1 MEFLDFLF
9 IVLCIVVGVL
19 NTILFFKV
27 WGMTN
32 NVKKMKGAICENE
45 LSHNEI
51 GVLVINDIYTDDEV
65 SRVLSS
71 NFLRE
76 SLTLYIKEHNDAIFD
91 NKDYITEYDKIV
103 SFYNKM
109 YRLRPNIVKT
119 DWLCDSF
126 DEFKKKYK
134 ETLS

>member
-1 MEFLDFLF
+1 MEFL
-9 IVLCIVVGVL
+9 IIVVSLVVFVL
-19 NTILFFKV
+19 SIILFFKV

-32 NVKKMKGAICENE
+32 NVKKIKGVICENE

-51 GVLVINDIYTDDEV
+51 GMLVINDVCTDDEV
-65 SRVLSS
+65 SRILST

-76 SLTLYIKEHNDAIFD
+76 SMALYIEWCSDRIWGE
-91 NKDYITEYDKIV
+91 DYALKYSEIV

-109 YRLRPNIVKT
+109 YKLRPNIVKT
-119 DWLCDSF
+119 DWLCVSF
-126 DEFKKKYK
+126 NEFKKKYK

>member
-1 MEFLDFLF
+1 MEFL
-9 IVLCIVVGVL
+9 IIVVSLVVFVL
-19 NTILFFKV
+19 SIILFFKV

-32 NVKKMKGAICENE
+32 NVKKIKGVICENE

-51 GVLVINDIYTDDEV
+51 GMLVINSNYTDDEI

-76 SLTLYIKEHNDAIFD
+76 SITLYIEFCSDGWGNDYAL
-91 NKDYITEYDKIV
+91 KYSEIV

-109 YRLRPNIVKT
+109 YKLRPNIVKT
-119 DWLCDSF
+119 DWLCNSF
-126 DEFKKKYK
+126 NEFKKMYK
-134 ETLS
+134 ETVS

>member
-1 MEFLDFLF
+1 MEFLIF
-9 IVLCIVVGVL
+9 VVSLVVVVL

-32 NVKKMKGAICENE
+32 NVKKMKGVICENE

-51 GVLVINDIYTDDEV
+51 GLLVINSNYTDDEI
-65 SRVLSS
+65 SRVLSG

-76 SLTLYIKEHNDAIFD
+76 SLTLHIKEYNGEIFD
-91 NKDYITEYDKIV
+91 SKDYTSEYGKIV

-119 DWLCDSF
+119 DWLCNSF
-126 DEFKKKYK
+126 DDFKKKYK
-134 ETLS
+134 ETVS